1 MRTTRVH
8 TSHMAAAPEPLRHGR
23 TERRAQLA
31 FVLLLAAVSI
41 CAASLPASAASPPPA
56 VRFAILGDRCGGH
69 QPGVYEEIV
78 AEIERLRPDFVV
90 TVGDQVEGYSE
101 DSLAI
106 AGMWQEYHAIVSPL
120 TMPLY
125 LTPGN
130 HDILSDIG
138 ERFFRREAGAPYRS
152 FDVGDLH
159 FVVLDTG
166 RWERSADL
174 PKAQIDWLTQ
184 DLESHRAARHTFVF
198 FHKPFWFDTLVD
210 GLRDPLHDI
219 FVRYGVDAVFCGHDH
234 FYFSGL
240 YDGIR
245 YTAVGSSGGAA
256 DPSLNGTLYQFTW
269 VTVDADGIH
278 IAPIAKDAVYDWET
292 VTASEARLATTI
304 QARGLD
310 CTPSAPVDAQLHVAS
325 TRIAVGIDNSLAT
338 ADLSDTLRWEVPV
351 GWTVTPP
358 SAPVHLGAGRMI
370 SFPFEVS
377 CTGALYPAPFARL
390 AFRYSPER
398 SVIAQAW
405 LRVAREATAHVTNG
419 PVTIDG
425 RLDERCWQTP
435 ETRTF
440 DAVGNAASAEPVA
453 FYFAY
458 DAENLYLGARCE
470 ESRMDSLVAAV
481 YERDGAIFGEDCIG
495 YFLAPHGGN
504 DTVYQIYF
512 NELGTVFDQRIV
524 RDADGQM
531 VPDRAWNGTYEVGV
545 QRGERDWSI
554 EMRVPLAQLEV
565 SAKAGD
571 LWRIN
576 FRRKQPHRNGVADW
590 QVPISSDP
598 RDFGVLKLAP

>member
-1 MRTTRVH
+1 MKTIRML
-8 TSHMAAAPEPLRHGR
+8 TSRAAAAIAPGR
-23 TERRAQLA
+23 QARAGRLARLA
-31 FVLLLAAVSI
+31 FVLVLVAGSL
-41 CAASLPASAASPPPA
+41 CAAASPASAASPPPA
-56 VRFAILGDRCGGH
+56 VRFAILGDRCGSH

-90 TVGDQVEGYSE
+90 TVGDQIEGYTE

-106 AGMWQEYHAIVSPL
+106 VGMWHEYRAIVSPL

-166 RWERSADL
+166 RWESSADL
-174 PKAQIDWLTQ
+174 PREQIDWLTQ
-184 DLESHRAARHTFVF
+184 DLEAHRAARHTFVF
-198 FHKPFWFDTLVD
+198 FHKPYWFNTIAN

-219 FVRYGVDAVFCGHDH
+219 FVRYGVDAVFCGHEH

-240 YDGIR
+240 YDGVR

-256 DPSLNGTLYQFTW
+256 DPSLNGMLYHFTW
-269 VTVDADGIH
+269 VTVDGDGIH

-292 VTASEARLATTI
+292 VTASEARIATTI

-310 CTPSAPVDAQLHVAS
+310 CTPSATVDAQLRVAP
-325 TRIAVGIDNSLAT
+325 TRIAIGIDNSLAT
-338 ADLSDTLRWEVPV
+338 ADLSDTLRWEVPA
-351 GWTVTPP
+351 GWTVTPA

-370 SFPFEVS
+370 SVPFDVA
-377 CTGALYPAPFARL
+377 CTGALYPVPFARL
-390 AFRYSPER
+390 AFRYSRDR
-398 SVIAQAW
+398 SVTAQAW
-405 LRVAREATAHVTNG
+405 LRVAREATAHMTG
-419 PVTIDG
+419 APVTIDG

-440 DAVGNAASAEPVA
+440 DTAGNAPSAEPVA

-458 DAENLYLGARCE
+458 DAENLYLGARCT

-481 YERDGAIFGEDCIG
+481 HERDGAIFSEDCIG

-512 NELGTVFDQRIV
+512 NELGTVFDQRLV

-531 VPDRAWNGTYEVGV
+531 LPDRAWNGTYEVGV
-545 QRGERDWSI
+545 QRGERDWTI

-571 LWRIN
+571 QWRVN
-576 FRRKQPHRNGVADW
+576 FRRKQPHRAGVADW
-590 QVPISSDP
+590 QVPISYDP